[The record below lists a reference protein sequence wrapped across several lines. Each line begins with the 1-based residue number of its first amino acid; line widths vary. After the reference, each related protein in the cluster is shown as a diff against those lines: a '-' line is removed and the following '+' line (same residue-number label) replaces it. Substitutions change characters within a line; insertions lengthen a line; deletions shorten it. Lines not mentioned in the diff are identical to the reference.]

1 MHFEK
6 QRPLY
11 VDLDGTLVV
20 TDTLH
25 ESLVLMV
32 RAQPWLLL
40 LAWVWLFKGKA
51 YFKREVAKRCQ
62 PDAETLP
69 YHTALMD
76 WLREQH
82 ALGRPLV
89 LATAADEAVAQ
100 AVFAHTG
107 LFDDLIASNPGGHLG
122 DNRAGALKLQAL
134 QAHAHSHYGGTGL
147 AYAGNSASDLT
158 VWAGAQEA
166 IAVNASAHVLQQL
179 QRTHPNARVFAGPDT
194 GWRVWRK
201 ALRLQQWAKNALLL
215 IPAVAAHEWS
225 PNVWAAL
232 GWAFVAFGLCASAT
246 YLLNDLLD
254 IPNDRRHKTKRNRPL
269 ASGALPVATALPVL
283 VVLLALAF
291 ALAASLSWGFAA
303 VLGCYAVTTVAYSF
317 SLKRQAVLDVL
328 VLASLYTLR
337 LIAGAVVANVQP
349 SNWLLAISMFLFLSL
364 ALVKRCAEL
373 EEVIHLDDTE
383 TARGRGYHQ
392 NDLPSLRA
400 MGIGSGFLTVLVLA
414 LYIDS
419 QNGQAQYPQVTWL
432 WGVTPLMLWWI
443 MRIWLKTGR
452 RELQGEDPLQF
463 ALHDRFSWWTLAG
476 MAGLVFMATRN
487 WGL

>member
-1 MHFEK
+1 
-6 QRPLY
+6 
-11 VDLDGTLVV
+11 
-20 TDTLH
+20 
-25 ESLVLMV
+25 
-32 RAQPWLLL
+32 
-40 LAWVWLFKGKA
+40 LAVW
-51 YFKREVAKRCQ
+51 
-62 PDAETLP
+62 
-69 YHTALMD
+69 
-76 WLREQH
+76 
-82 ALGRPLV
+82 
-89 LATAADEAVAQ
+89 
-100 AVFAHTG
+100 
-107 LFDDLIASNPGGHLG
+107 S
-122 DNRAGALKLQAL
+122 
-134 QAHAHSHYGGTGL
+134 
-147 AYAGNSASDLT
+147 
-158 VWAGAQEA
+158 GAQEA
-166 IAVNASAHVLQQL
+166 IAVNAPAHVLGQL
-179 QRTHPNARVFAGPDT
+179 RRTHPSAQVFDGPTRD
-194 GWRVWRK
+194 WRTWRK

-225 PNVWAAL
+225 PPVWVAL

-254 IPNDRRHKTKRNRPL
+254 IPNDRKHKTKRHRPL
-269 ASGALPVATALPVL
+269 ACGALSVASALPAL
-283 VVLLALAF
+283 GALLILAF
-291 ALAASLSWGFAA
+291 VLATSLSWGFAA
-303 VLGCYAVTTVAYSF
+303 VLGCYAITTVAYSF
-317 SLKRQAVLDVL
+317 NLKRQAVLDVL
-328 VLASLYTLR
+328 VLASLYTMR
-337 LIAGAVVANVQP
+337 LIAGAVVANVHP

-373 EEVIHLDDTE
+373 EEVIHLDDTQ

-392 NDLPSLRA
+392 NDLPGLRA

-476 MAGLVFMATRN
+476 MAGLVFMATRH